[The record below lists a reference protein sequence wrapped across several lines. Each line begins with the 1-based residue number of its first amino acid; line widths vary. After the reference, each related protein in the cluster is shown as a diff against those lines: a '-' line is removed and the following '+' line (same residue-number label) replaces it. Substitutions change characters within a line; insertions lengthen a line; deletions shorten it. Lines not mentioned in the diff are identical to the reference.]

1 MKVLAVVVLVL
12 CVVLI
17 PPVVMLI
24 MSLPR
29 GINFLVMV
37 AVGLL
42 WIVFIRSA
50 IRILRGKFFV
60 KLLSW
65 SRPRRRPGEKDQ
77 AFEQLEKAYQEH
89 DWILTAPKVTP
100 AWDPLRDD
108 PRFHDLRR
116 RMKLEA

>member
-50 IRILRGKFFV
+50 IRILRGEIFCETPV
-60 KLLSW
+60 
-65 SRPRRRPGEKDQ
+65 
-77 AFEQLEKAYQEH
+77 LEPPSAS
-89 DWILTAPKVTP
+89 A
-100 AWDPLRDD
+100 R
-108 PRFHDLRR
+108 
-116 RMKLEA
+116 